1 MNKKISTLLKLSVV
15 VLLVCAYLFG
25 CVSHT
30 VSKKK
35 GEKPSPI
42 KRITAVTVEE
52 DADTVYV
59 WVKGSG
65 ILTYTSVK
73 QPSPLG
79 VILYLPE
86 TVFEVAVTTME
97 PDNDFIGSIKAS
109 KIEAEAPTSR
119 IEIALK
125 QDLPYAVSRD
135 GSNLKISFKKPVL
148 AKAPEIVEDKPVE
161 GEKSDIKEKPE
172 EKEERE
178 PIPTSEGTA
187 IPKAEKMETPKPE
200 KPVTAFDSVSFE
212 KREDGVTISVKADG
226 AITKYK
232 AFTIESP
239 ARIVLDLYDLKSPH
253 GKEKHVAVDTQ
264 WVKRIRYY
272 GYPDRFRL
280 VVDTTKDL
288 LSSYRTTP
296 YPNGI
301 HIQVGGVKAEAEK
314 KKAEIVEKPPVV
326 EKDAAAPKMAPAA
339 ETTQAAWVN
348 RIDFT
353 SEAEGKSAILI
364 QTTRPVEY
372 HMQKVADKQ
381 LQLKLFNTR
390 IPDYRQRPLITTRFE
405 SAVDRIT
412 PFHSPASK
420 NTALVSIE
428 LREEVPFLPTQTDT
442 LIKINFDASSV
453 PPRPFEEAKLPAWK
467 KALAQAAEDL
477 QSKEPEPEPEPKP
490 ESEAQP
496 EIIDTDTAPAS
507 VTDQDATEVKHSKY
521 TGEKIALDFY
531 ETDIKNVFRILRE
544 VSGKNFAI
552 DKDVSG
558 KVTLSLDK
566 PVPWDQVLDLVLR
579 MNQLDT
585 VEEDDIIRVATIAT
599 VTSERELKKSEVA
612 AAQEAK
618 QQEKAL
624 EPVVTEY
631 ISVSYANAS
640 SDVLPHIVLT
650 PDRGSITVDERNNQI
665 IITDTAETIQQARE
679 TIRKIDQV
687 TPQVL
692 IEARVVEA
700 TTSFSREIG
709 TQWNVAGGPI
719 YTREVGNGLIPE
731 GALDYTISATNPPSQ
746 SKGAIGFNFSKLT
759 GTPFEIMNAQ
769 LLAAESQGD
778 VSIIAS
784 PSILTLDNKTAK
796 IKQGTQVPIAKLDDS
811 GNTVIEYRDVDLELE
826 VTPHVTPDDRI
837 AMEIKITNNE
847 LGSIINNEQSFTT
860 KEANTELIVNNG
872 DTVVIGGIRKARS
885 ETGESGIPG
894 LMQVPFLSWLFK
906 TQSKSED
913 LEELLIFI
921 TPKIIILKQRG

>member
-1 MNKKISTLLKLSVV
+1 
-15 VLLVCAYLFG
+15 
-25 CVSHT
+25 
-30 VSKKK
+30 
-35 GEKPSPI
+35 
-42 KRITAVTVEE
+42 
-52 DADTVYV
+52 
-59 WVKGSG
+59 
-65 ILTYTSVK
+65 
-73 QPSPLG
+73 
-79 VILYLPE
+79 
-86 TVFEVAVTTME
+86 
-97 PDNDFIGSIKAS
+97 
-109 KIEAEAPTSR
+109 
-119 IEIALK
+119 
-125 QDLPYAVSRD
+125 
-135 GSNLKISFKKPVL
+135 LKISFKKPVL
-148 AKAPEIVEDKPVE
+148 AKAPEIVESKPVE

-212 KREDGVTISVKADG
+212 KRKDGVTISVKADG
-226 AITKYK
+226 AITKYN

-253 GKEKHVAVDTQ
+253 RKEKHIAVDTQ

-280 VVDTTKDL
+280 VVDTTKDH

-372 HMQKVADKQ
+372 HIQKVADKQ

-420 NTALVSIE
+420 TTALVSIE

-442 LIKINFDASSV
+442 LIKINFDTSSV

-477 QSKEPEPEPEPKP
+477 QIQEPKP
-490 ESEAQP
+490 EPEAQP
-496 EIIDTDTAPAS
+496 EIKDTDTAPTS
-507 VTDQDATEVKHSKY
+507 VTDQDATEVKRSEF

-558 KVTLSLDK
+558 KVTLSLEK

-579 MNQLDT
+579 MNQLAT
-585 VEEDDIIRVATIAT
+585 VEEEDIIRVATSAT
-599 VTSERELKKSEVA
+599 ITNERELRKSEVA

-624 EPVVTEY
+624 EPLVTEY
-631 ISVSYANAS
+631 VSVSYANAS
-640 SDVLPHIVLT
+640 ADVLPHILFT
-650 PDRGSITVDERNNQI
+650 PDRGSVTVDERNNQI
-665 IITDTAETIQQARE
+665 IITDSAEMIRQARE

-709 TQWNVAGGPI
+709 TQWNVAGGPV

-731 GALDYTISATNPPSQ
+731 GALNYNISATNPPSQ
-746 SKGAIGFNFSKLT
+746 SKGVIGINFSKLT

-769 LLAAESQGD
+769 LLAAESNGD

-826 VTPHVTPDDRI
+826 VTPHVTADNRI
-837 AMEIKITNNE
+837 SMEIKITNNN
-847 LGSIINNEQSFTT
+847 LGAIINNEQSFTT
-860 KEANTELIVNNG
+860 KEANTELIVNDG
-872 DTVVIGGIRKARS
+872 DTVVIGGIRKSKR
-885 ETGESGIPG
+885 ETGVSGVPG
-894 LMQVPFLSWLFK
+894 LMDVPVLSWLFK
-906 TQSKSED
+906 TQKKSED

-921 TPKIIILKQRG
+921 TPKIILLKQRG

>member
-1 MNKKISTLLKLSVV
+1 MTKKISTLLKLSVA

-35 GEKPSPI
+35 EEKPSPV
-42 KRITAVTVEE
+42 KRIIAVTVEE

-86 TVFEVAVTTME
+86 TVFEVDVTTME
-97 PDNDFIGSIKAS
+97 PDNDFIGSIKTS
-109 KIEAEAPTSR
+109 KIEADAPTSR

-125 QDLPYAVSRD
+125 QDLPYAVARD

-148 AKAPEIVEDKPVE
+148 AKAPEIAEDKSVE
-161 GEKSDIKEKPE
+161 GEKPDIEDKPE
-172 EKEERE
+172 GKETRE
-178 PIPTSEGTA
+178 PISISEGTA
-187 IPKAEKMETPKPE
+187 TPKPE
-200 KPVTAFDSVSFE
+200 KPATSLDSVSFE

-226 AITKYK
+226 TITKYN
-232 AFTIESP
+232 AFTIKSP
-239 ARIVLDLYDLKSPH
+239 PRIVLDLYDLKSPH
-253 GKEKHVAVDTQ
+253 GKEKHVVVNTQ

-280 VVDTTKDL
+280 VVDTTKEH
-288 LSSYRTTP
+288 LSSYRATP
-296 YPNGI
+296 FQAGI
-301 HIQVGGVKAEAEK
+301 HMQVGGVKAEAEK
-314 KKAEIVEKPPVV
+314 KKAETVAVEKPPVV
-326 EKDAAAPKMAPAA
+326 EKDAAAPKMTPVA
-339 ETTQAAWVN
+339 ETEQTAWVN

-353 SEAEGKSAILI
+353 SDAEGKSALLI

-372 HMQKVADKQ
+372 HIQKVADKQ

-390 IPDYRQRPLITTRFE
+390 LPDYRQRPLITTRFE

-442 LIKINFDASSV
+442 LIKINFDTSSV

-477 QSKEPEPEPEPKP
+477 QIQEPKPVPKPEPET
-490 ESEAQP
+490 QP
-496 EIIDTDTAPAS
+496 EIKDTETAPAS
-507 VTDQDATEVKHSKY
+507 VTDPDAAEVKPSKY

-558 KVTLSLDK
+558 KVTLSLEK

-579 MNQLDT
+579 MNQLAT

-599 VTSERELKKSEVA
+599 ITNESELRKSEA
-612 AAQEAK
+612 AAANEAK
-618 QQEKAL
+618 KQEKAL
-624 EPVVTEY
+624 EPLVTEY

-650 PDRGSITVDERNNQI
+650 PDRGSVTVDERNNQI
-665 IITDTAETIQQARE
+665 IITDSAEMIRQARE

-709 TQWNVAGGPI
+709 TQWNVAGGPV

-731 GALDYTISATNPPSQ
+731 GALNYNISATNPPSQ
-746 SKGAIGFNFSKLT
+746 SKGVIGINFSKLT

-769 LLAAESQGD
+769 LLAAESNGD

-826 VTPHVTPDDRI
+826 VTPHVTADNRI
-837 AMEIKITNNE
+837 SMEIKITNNN
-847 LGSIINNEQSFTT
+847 LGAIINNEQSFTT

-872 DTVVIGGIRKARS
+872 DTVVIGGIRKSKR
-885 ETGESGIPG
+885 ETGESGVPG
-894 LMQVPFLSWLFK
+894 LMDVPVLSWLFK
-906 TQSKSED
+906 TQKKSED

-921 TPKIIILKQRG
+921 TPKIILLKQRG

>member
-1 MNKKISTLLKLSVV
+1 MNKKNSTLLKLSVA
-15 VLLVCAYLFG
+15 VLLLCVYLIG

-35 GEKPSPI
+35 EEKPFPI

-59 WVKGSG
+59 WVKGNG

-86 TVFEVAVTTME
+86 TVFEAAVTAME

-119 IEIALK
+119 IEIVLK
-125 QDLPYAVSRD
+125 QDLPYAVDRD

-161 GEKSDIKEKPE
+161 KKKPDLEDKDKPKEKEKPE
-172 EKEERE
+172 
-178 PIPTSEGTA
+178 PVA
-187 IPKAEKMETPKPE
+187 ISRKTETQQPE
-200 KPVTAFDSVSFE
+200 KPAASFDSLSFE
-212 KREDGVTISVKADG
+212 KLKDGVTISVKADG
-226 AITKYK
+226 AITKYN

-239 ARIVLDLYDLKSPH
+239 ARIVLDLYDLKSPL
-253 GKEKHVAVDTQ
+253 GKEKHVAIDTQ

-280 VVDTTKDL
+280 VVDTTKEY

-296 YPNGI
+296 FQTGI
-301 HIQVGGVKAEAEK
+301 QIQVGGVRAEAEK
-314 KKAEIVEKPPVV
+314 KKAETVEKPPVA
-326 EKDAAAPKMAPAA
+326 EKDAAAPKMVSAA
-339 ETTQAAWVN
+339 ETAQAAWVN

-372 HMQKVADKQ
+372 HIQKVADKQ

-420 NTALVSIE
+420 ETALVSIE

-467 KALAQAAEDL
+467 KALAQAAKDL
-477 QSKEPEPEPEPKP
+477 QVQEPEPEPKSEIKVAEPKP
-490 ESEAQP
+490 EKK
-496 EIIDTDTAPAS
+496 DTESAPSAPTS
-507 VTDQDATEVKHSKY
+507 VTDQDTTEVKLSKF

-558 KVTLSLDK
+558 KVTLSLHK

-579 MNQLDT
+579 MNQLGT

-599 VTSERELKKSEVA
+599 LTNESGLRKSEA
-612 AAQEAK
+612 AAEQVAK
-618 QQEKAL
+618 KQEKAL
-624 EPVVTEY
+624 ESLVTEY
-631 ISVSYANAS
+631 FSISYANAS
-640 SDVLPHIVLT
+640 TDILPHVGLT
-650 PDRGSITVDERNNQI
+650 PNRGSVTVDERNNQI
-665 IITDTAETIQQARE
+665 IITDTAEMIRRARE

-700 TTSFSREIG
+700 TASFSREIG
-709 TQWNVAGGPI
+709 TQWNVTGGPI
-719 YTREVGNGLIPE
+719 FTREVGNGLIPE
-731 GALDYTISATNPPSQ
+731 GALDYNISATNPPAQ
-746 SKGAIGFNFSKLT
+746 SLGVIGINFSKLT
-759 GTPFEIMNAQ
+759 GTPFEIVNAQ

-778 VSIIAS
+778 VNIISS

-796 IKQGTQVPIAKLDDS
+796 IKQGTQIPIPKLDDS
-811 GNTVIEYRDVDLELE
+811 GNTVFEYRDVDLELE

-837 AMEIKITNNE
+837 AMEIKITKNE
-847 LGSIINNEQSFTT
+847 LGTIINNAQSFTT
-860 KEANTELIVNNG
+860 KEAKTELLVNNG
-872 DTVVIGGIRKARS
+872 DTVVIGGIRKSRR

-894 LMQVPFLSWLFK
+894 LMKVPFISWLFK
-906 TQSKSED
+906 SQSKSED

-921 TPKIIILKQRG
+921 TPKIIILKQRD

>member
-1 MNKKISTLLKLSVV
+1 MNKKISTLLKLSVA
-15 VLLVCAYLFG
+15 VLLVCAFLFG

-35 GEKPSPI
+35 EEKPSPI

-86 TVFEVAVTTME
+86 TVFEVAVTTLE

-109 KIEAEAPTSR
+109 RIEAEAPTSR

-125 QDLPYAVSRD
+125 QDLPYAVARD

-148 AKAPEIVEDKPVE
+148 AKAPEIVEDKSVK
-161 GEKSDIKEKPE
+161 GEKPGIEDKPE
-172 EKEERE
+172 EKETRE
-178 PIPTSEGTA
+178 PIPISEGTA
-187 IPKAEKMETPKPE
+187 TPKPE
-200 KPVTAFDSVSFE
+200 KPATSLDSVSFE

-226 AITKYK
+226 AITKYN

-280 VVDTTKDL
+280 VVDTTKEH

-296 YPNGI
+296 FQAGI

-314 KKAEIVEKPPVV
+314 KKAETVEVEKPPVV

-339 ETTQAAWVN
+339 ETEQTAWVN

-353 SEAEGKSAILI
+353 SDAEGKSALLI

-372 HMQKVADKQ
+372 HIQKVADKQ

-390 IPDYRQRPLITTRFE
+390 LPDYRQRPLITTRFE

-442 LIKINFDASSV
+442 FIKINFDASSV

-467 KALAQAAEDL
+467 KALAQAAKDL
-477 QSKEPEPEPEPKP
+477 QIQEPEPKP
-490 ESEAQP
+490 EAQP
-496 EIIDTDTAPAS
+496 EIKDTETAPAS
-507 VTDQDATEVKHSKY
+507 VTDPDATEVKHSKY

-558 KVTLSLDK
+558 KVTLSLEK
-566 PVPWDQVLDLVLR
+566 PVPWDQVLELVLR
-579 MNQLDT
+579 MNQLAT
-585 VEEDDIIRVATIAT
+585 VEEDDIIRVATMGTIT
-599 VTSERELKKSEVA
+599 NESELRKSEA
-612 AAQEAK
+612 AAAHEAK

-624 EPVVTEY
+624 EPLVTEY

-650 PDRGSITVDERNNQI
+650 PDRGSVTVDERNNQI
-665 IITDTAETIQQARE
+665 IITDSAEMIRQARE

-709 TQWNVAGGPI
+709 TQWEVKGGPV

-731 GALDYTISATNPPSQ
+731 GALNYNISATNPPSQ
-746 SKGAIGFNFSKLT
+746 SKGVIGINFSKLT

-769 LLAAESQGD
+769 LLAAESNGD

-860 KEANTELIVNNG
+860 KEANTELIVNDG
-872 DTVVIGGIRKARS
+872 DTVVIGGIRKSKR
-885 ETGESGIPG
+885 ETGESGVPG
-894 LMQVPFLSWLFK
+894 LMDVPVLSWLFK
-906 TQSKSED
+906 TQKKSED

-921 TPKIIILKQRG
+921 TPKIILLKQRG

>member
-1 MNKKISTLLKLSVV
+1 MNKKISTLLKLSVAV
-15 VLLVCAYLFG
+15 SLVCAYLFG

-35 GEKPSPI
+35 EEKPSPI

-73 QPSPLG
+73 QPSPLA
-79 VILYLPE
+79 VILYFPE

-125 QDLPYAVSRD
+125 QDLSYAVARD

-161 GEKSDIKEKPE
+161 GEKSDIKDKSE
-172 EKEERE
+172 EKEKRE
-178 PIPTSEGTA
+178 PIPISKGTA
-187 IPKAEKMETPKPE
+187 TPKAEEMETPKPE
-200 KPVTAFDSVSFE
+200 KPITTFDSVSFE
-212 KREDGVTISVKADG
+212 KHKDGVTISVKADG
-226 AITKYK
+226 AITKYN

-253 GKEKHVAVDTQ
+253 KKEKHVAVDTQ

-280 VVDTTKDL
+280 VVDTTKEY

-296 YPNGI
+296 FQTGI

-314 KKAEIVEKPPVV
+314 KKTEIVEKPPVV
-326 EKDAAAPKMAPAA
+326 EQDAAAPKMAPVA
-339 ETTQAAWVN
+339 ETAQLALAWVN

-372 HMQKVADKQ
+372 HIQKVADKQ

-467 KALAQAAEDL
+467 KALARAAEDL
-477 QSKEPEPEPEPKP
+477 QIQEPEPEPE
-490 ESEAQP
+490 AQP
-496 EIIDTDTAPAS
+496 EIKDTDTAPVSAT
-507 VTDQDATEVKHSKY
+507 VQDATEVKRSKY

-558 KVTLSLDK
+558 KVTLSLEK
-566 PVPWDQVLDLVLR
+566 PVPWDQVLELVLR
-579 MNQLDT
+579 MNQLTT
-585 VEEDDIIRVATIAT
+585 VMEGDIIRVATITTINNEEELRRSEAT
-599 VTSERELKKSEVA
+599 AE
-612 AAQEAK
+612 QEAK
-618 QQEKAL
+618 QQEKSL
-624 EPVVTEY
+624 EPLITEY
-631 ISVSYANAS
+631 LSVSYANAS
-640 SDVLPHIVLT
+640 SDVLPHIVVT
-650 PDRGSITVDERNNQI
+650 PVRGSVTVDERNNQI
-665 IITDTAETIQQARE
+665 IMTDSAEMIEQARE
-679 TIRKIDQV
+679 TIRRIDQV

-692 IEARVVEA
+692 IEARVVQA

-719 YTREVGNGLIPE
+719 FTREVGNGLIPE

-746 SKGAIGFNFSKLT
+746 SRGVIGINFSKLT
-759 GTPFEIMNAQ
+759 GTPFEILNAQ

-778 VSIIAS
+778 VRIIAA
-784 PSILTLDNKTAK
+784 PSILTLNNKTAK

-826 VTPHVTPDDRI
+826 VTPHVTPDRRI
-837 AMEIKITNNE
+837 VLIIKITNNE

-860 KEANTELIVNNG
+860 KEANTELIVSNG
-872 DTVVIGGIRKARS
+872 DTVVIGGIRKSRS
-885 ETGESGIPG
+885 ETGEGGIPG
-894 LMQVPFLSWLFK
+894 LMRVPFLSWLFK
-906 TQSKSED
+906 SQSKSED

-921 TPKIIILKQRG
+921 TPKIIMLKQRE

>member
-1 MNKKISTLLKLSVV
+1 MNKKISTLLKLSVAV
-15 VLLVCAYLFG
+15 FLVCAYLFG

-35 GEKPSPI
+35 EEKPSPI
-42 KRITAVTVEE
+42 KQITAVTVEE

-86 TVFEVAVTTME
+86 TVFEVAATALE
-97 PDNDFIGSIKAS
+97 LDNDFIGSIKAS

-125 QDLPYAVSRD
+125 QDLPYSVARD

-161 GEKSDIKEKPE
+161 GEKPDIEDKPE
-172 EKEERE
+172 EKEKRE
-178 PIPTSEGTA
+178 PIPISEGTA
-187 IPKAEKMETPKPE
+187 TPKPA
-200 KPVTAFDSVSFE
+200 KPATSFDSVSFE
-212 KREDGVTISVKADG
+212 KREDGVTISVRADG
-226 AITKYK
+226 AITKYN

-239 ARIVLDLYDLKSPH
+239 ARIVLDLYDLKSPR

-272 GYPDRFRL
+272 GYPDRFRM
-280 VVDTTKDL
+280 VVDTTKEY

-296 YPNGI
+296 FQNGI

-314 KKAEIVEKPPVV
+314 KKAEIVEKPPVI
-326 EKDAAAPKMAPAA
+326 EKDAAAPKMAPVA
-339 ETTQAAWVN
+339 ETAQAAWVN

-372 HMQKVADKQ
+372 HIQKVADKQ

-477 QSKEPEPEPEPKP
+477 QILEPEPKP
-490 ESEAQP
+490 EPDAQP
-496 EIIDTDTAPAS
+496 EIKDTETAPAS
-507 VTDQDATEVKHSKY
+507 VTDQDATEVKRSKY

-558 KVTLSLDK
+558 KVTLSLEK
-566 PVPWDQVLDLVLR
+566 PVPWDQVLELVLR
-579 MNQLDT
+579 MNQLAT
-585 VEEDDIIRVATIAT
+585 VEEDDIIRVATL
-599 VTSERELKKSEVA
+599 VTITNESELRKSEA
-612 AAQEAK
+612 AAEQEAK
-618 QQEKAL
+618 KQEKAL
-624 EPVVTEY
+624 EPLVTEY

-650 PDRGSITVDERNNQI
+650 PDRGSVTVDERNNQI
-665 IITDTAETIQQARE
+665 IITDSAEMIRQARE

-709 TQWNVAGGPI
+709 TQWNVAGGPV

-731 GALDYTISATNPPSQ
+731 GALDYNISATNPPAVT
-746 SKGAIGFNFSKLT
+746 KGVIGFNFSKLT

-769 LLAAESQGD
+769 LLAAESNGD

-826 VTPHVTPDDRI
+826 VTPHVTADNRI

-847 LGSIINNEQSFTT
+847 VGTRIEGELSFTT
-860 KEANTELIVNNG
+860 KEANTELIVNDG
-872 DTVVIGGIRKARS
+872 DTVVIGGIRKS
-885 ETGESGIPG
+885 KTDTGASGVPG
-894 LMQVPFLSWLFK
+894 LMDVPFLGWLFK
-906 TQSKSED
+906 TQSKSEE
-913 LEELLIFI
+913 LAELLIFI
-921 TPKIIILKQRG
+921 TPKIILLKQRE

>member
-1 MNKKISTLLKLSVV
+1 MNKKISTLLKLSVA
-15 VLLVCAYLFG
+15 VLLVCSYLFG

-35 GEKPSPI
+35 EEKSSPI

-86 TVFEVAVTTME
+86 TVFEVAMTTLE

-109 KIEAEAPTSR
+109 KIEAKAPTSR

-125 QDLPYAVSRD
+125 QDLPYAVARD

-161 GEKSDIKEKPE
+161 GKKSDIKEKPE
-172 EKEERE
+172 EKEKRE
-178 PIPTSEGTA
+178 QIPMSEGTA
-187 IPKAEKMETPKPE
+187 TPKAEEMETPKPE
-200 KPVTAFDSVSFE
+200 KPVTSFDSVSFE
-212 KREDGVTISVKADG
+212 KRQDGVTISVKADG
-226 AITKYK
+226 AITKYN

-239 ARIVLDLYDLKSPH
+239 ARIVLDLYDLKSLR
-253 GKEKHVAVDTQ
+253 GKEKHVAVDTK

-280 VVDTTKDL
+280 VVDTTKEH

-296 YPNGI
+296 FQNGI
-301 HIQVGGVKAEAEK
+301 HIQVGDVKPVPTAIVSEEPLRAEAEK
-314 KKAEIVEKPPVV
+314 KKAEIVEKPPMV
-326 EKDAAAPKMAPAA
+326 EKDAAASKMAPVAITA
-339 ETTQAAWVN
+339 QEAWVN

-353 SEAEGKSAILI
+353 SEAEGKTAILI

-372 HMQKVADKQ
+372 HIQKVADKQ

-390 IPDYRQRPLITTRFE
+390 IPEYRQRPLITTRFE

-428 LREEVPFLPTQTDT
+428 LREEVPFLTTQTDT
-442 LIKINFDASSV
+442 LIKINFDTSSV

-467 KALAQAAEDL
+467 KALALAAEDL
-477 QSKEPEPEPEPKP
+477 QIQEPEPKP
-490 ESEAQP
+490 EPEAPP
-496 EIIDTDTAPAS
+496 EIKDTETAPAS
-507 VTDQDATEVKHSKY
+507 VTDQDATEVKPSKF

-558 KVTLSLDK
+558 KVTLSLEK

-579 MNQLDT
+579 MNQLAT

-599 VTSERELKKSEVA
+599 ITNERELKKSEVA
-612 AAQEAK
+612 AVQEAK

-624 EPVVTEY
+624 EPFVTEY

-709 TQWNVAGGPI
+709 TQWNVVGGPV

-731 GALDYTISATNPPSQ
+731 GALDYNISATNPPTQ
-746 SKGAIGFNFSKLT
+746 SRGAIGINFSKLT

-796 IKQGTQVPIAKLDDS
+796 IKQGTQVSIAKLDDS
-811 GNTVIEYRDVDLELE
+811 GNTVIEYRDVDLE
-826 VTPHVTPDDRI
+826 
-837 AMEIKITNNE
+837 
-847 LGSIINNEQSFTT
+847 GSITSLLMNKKFNKVKKALDIAFDSLYRTINFPYGYRGSYAISIFRKVLRPDCYKRATARNNRDNRNLP
-860 KEANTELIVNNG
+860 EAQPY
-872 DTVVIGGIRKARS
+872 RACQY
-885 ETGESGIPG
+885 G
-894 LMQVPFLSWLFK
+894 L
-906 TQSKSED
+906 
-913 LEELLIFI
+913 
-921 TPKIIILKQRG
+921 

>member
-1 MNKKISTLLKLSVV
+1 MNKKIFTLLKLSVV

-35 GEKPSPI
+35 DEKPSPI

-109 KIEAEAPTSR
+109 RIESEAPTSR

-148 AKAPEIVEDKPVE
+148 AKAPEIVESKPVE

-212 KREDGVTISVKADG
+212 KRKDGVTISVKADG
-226 AITKYK
+226 AITKYN

-253 GKEKHVAVDTQ
+253 RKEKHIAVDTQ

-280 VVDTTKDL
+280 VVDTTKEH

-296 YPNGI
+296 FQAGI

-477 QSKEPEPEPEPKP
+477 QSKEPEPE
-490 ESEAQP
+490 SEAHP

-558 KVTLSLDK
+558 KVTLSLEK

-599 VTSERELKKSEVA
+599 VTNERELKKSEVA
-612 AAQEAK
+612 AAQDAK

-624 EPVVTEY
+624 EPLVTEY
-631 ISVSYANAS
+631 ISVSYANANT
-640 SDVLPHIVLT
+640 DVMPHIVLT
-650 PDRGSITVDERNNQI
+650 PDRGSKTVDERNNQI
-665 IITDTAETIQQARE
+665 IITDTAEMIQQARE
-679 TIRKIDQV
+679 TSRKIDQV

-692 IEARVVEA
+692 IEARIVEA

-731 GALDYTISATNPPSQ
+731 GELDYNISATNPPTQ
-746 SKGAIGFNFSKLT
+746 SLGVLGINFSKLT
-759 GTPFEIMNAQ
+759 GTPFEIVNAQ

-778 VSIIAS
+778 VKIISS
-784 PSILTLDNKTAK
+784 PSILTLDNKEALV
-796 IKQGTQVPIAKLDDS
+796 KQGLEFQLTRLDDS
-811 GNTVIEYRDVDLELE
+811 GNTVFEDKEVNLELK
-826 VTPHVTPDDRI
+826 VTPHVTPDKRI
-837 AMEIKITNNE
+837 TMSIAITKKD
-847 LGSIINNEQSFTT
+847 LGQIVNGQPSILT
-860 KEANTELIVNNG
+860 KEANTELIVSDG
-872 DTVVIGGIRKARS
+872 DTVVIGGIRKSRN
-885 ETGESGIPG
+885 ETGESGVPG
-894 LMQVPFLSWLFK
+894 LMQVPFLNWLFK
-906 TQSKSED
+906 KQLRKDE

-921 TPKIIILKQRG
+921 TPNIIILERRE